1 MKIAIFSK
9 KQLFLWVLVGVW
21 LAIVLAVI
29 LFATV
34 VKPVSAA
41 KRRLPVYSVE
51 HTEKKIALTFN
62 CAWGDETTD
71 AVLALLKKHN
81 IRATFFF
88 VGTFAEQYPESVE
101 NEELN
106 SLVLTLRNQADEIT
120 ALKKEV
126 QTLRTNLTN
135 SDEISETTKE
145 AVKDAIEES
154 KKAEEKK
161 APVKKAP
168 AKKAAPKAKE
178 GATKAPA
185 KRTTGT
191 KKTEEK

>member
-1 MKIAIFSK
+1 MN
-9 KQLFLWVLVGVW
+9 
-21 LAIVLAVI
+21 VLADFLVR
-29 LFATV
+29 V
-34 VKPVSAA
+34 
-41 KRRLPVYSVE
+41 
-51 HTEKKIALTFN
+51 
-62 CAWGDETTD
+62 
-71 AVLALLKKHN
+71 
-81 IRATFFF
+81 
-88 VGTFAEQYPESVE
+88 AEQYPESVE

-168 AKKAAPKAKE
+168 AKKAAPKVAPKAKE

-185 KRTTGT
+185 KRATGT